1 MTLKNEL
8 TDRLHLH
15 FIPVFELDLYKI
27 RIMEIFLFSLL
38 KIIITIGMLL
48 VSALVILRYYFS
60 HEKHPVQI
68 QAHGEEQRI
77 ILPIRLQACERL
89 VLFLD
94 RIAVNNLI
102 MRINRPEMNAIQFQA
117 ALVGAI
123 REEFEY
129 NLSQQLYISS
139 KAWGLVMNA
148 KEDTIR
154 LINTASMKVHENAPS
169 SEMVR
174 MLLELV
180 LAEEKSAVDIALEEV
195 KREIRKSF

>member
-1 MTLKNEL
+1 
-8 TDRLHLH
+8 
-15 FIPVFELDLYKI
+15 
-27 RIMEIFLFSLL
+27 MEVFLFSLL
-38 KIIITIGMLL
+38 KIIVVVGLLL

-60 HEKHPVQI
+60 HKKQPVQLSA
-68 QAHGEEQRI
+68 QGEEQRI
-77 ILPIRLQACERL
+77 ILPLRLQACERI

-102 MRINRPEMNAIQFQA
+102 MRINRPEMNTLQFQA

-129 NLSQQLYISS
+129 NLSQQLYISP
-139 KAWGLVMNA
+139 KAWGLIRNA
-148 KEDTIR
+148 KEETIR
-154 LINTASMKVHENAPS
+154 LVNTASMKVPEKAPS

-174 MLLELV
+174 VLLELV

-195 KREIRKSF
+195 KREIQKSF